1 MIPRLRVV
9 HRQLG
14 WAVWPDNSTGK
25 RSDCLLFENRP
36 AYQKCVVIVD
46 SDVLVPDL
54 VVPQRSDEISTNH
67 ILTSVLRSPYIIK
80 HLYADEG
87 PPDQTE
93 TMHDEFFGKVT
104 PGWIVTCGSQNETTS
119 VIHFTESGPVLTGVT
134 DRWIGQMVEADRS
147 LVYGDPT
154 AQEARIRKA
163 RDLLARE
170 VANVVEGDLF
180 ITDRPYLH
188 EATPF
193 ARGRTAKTLVV
204 SSQDALAFLSM
215 YLRSQEDFTVWY
227 RGDGQGRY
235 SFDRGMFYWVAAR
248 VVLHAAWRWYSACVE
263 YDRVSGTGELG
274 MLGGSV
280 LWRMDRCLRSRD
292 EVHRTLSRRPGNNSA
307 DDNAAA
313 LDAFL
318 LFLMSAVDATA
329 KVAHRVLGLSKDIF
343 FASWLRKEWIRNL
356 STVAPE
362 LYSLVAEGTDGHAAL
377 LILSR
382 LRNSVHGEFLS
393 PVVFMEDQANKIVVR
408 LPRSSRQDILDA
420 VDQLGGRGYWGIK
433 NVMADEAHVDAGV
446 LVERLLPRVAGLL
459 NAIMDAT
466 PVDTLSGVELSACTV
481 SPPSGGPFEARIR
494 RIVRGQLGLETPSI
508 KNYRCD

>member
-1 MIPRLRVV
+1 MIPRLRVA
-9 HRQLG
+9 RRSLD
-14 WAVWPDNSTGK
+14 WAVWPDNSTDK
-25 RSDCLLFENRP
+25 RSDRLLFENRP
-36 AYQKCVVIVD
+36 AYRKCVVVVD
-46 SDVLVPDL
+46 SDVLVSDS
-54 VVPQRSDEISTNH
+54 VVPQQPDEISVNH
-67 ILTSVLRSPYIIK
+67 ILTSVLRSPYITK

-93 TMHDEFFGKVT
+93 AVHDEFLGNIT
-104 PGWIVTCGSQNETTS
+104 PGWIVTCGSQNGTTS
-119 VIHFTESGPVLTGVT
+119 VIHLTESGPVLTGIT
-134 DRWIGQMVEADRS
+134 DRWIDQMAEADQS
-147 LVYGDPT
+147 FVYGDPT
-154 AQEARIRKA
+154 AQETRIRKA
-163 RDLLARE
+163 RDLLAME

-188 EATPF
+188 ESAF

-215 YLRSQEDFTVWY
+215 YLRSQGDFTIWH
-227 RGDGQGRY
+227 RGNGQGGY
-235 SFDRGMFYWVAAR
+235 SFDSGMFYWVAAR
-248 VVLHAAWRWYSACVE
+248 EVLHAAWRWYSACVE

-274 MLGGSV
+274 VLGGSV

-329 KVAHRVLGLSKDIF
+329 KVAHRVLSLNKDIF
-343 FASWLRKEWIRNL
+343 FASWLNKKWIRNL
-356 STVAPE
+356 STANPE
-362 LYSLVAEGTDGHAAL
+362 LHSLAAKGTDGHAAL

-382 LRNSVHGEFLS
+382 LRNSVHGESLS
-393 PVVFMEDQANKIVVR
+393 PVVSTEDQENKTVVR
-408 LPRSSRQDILDA
+408 LPRSSQQEILDA
-420 VDQLGGRGYWGIK
+420 VDQLGGREYWGIK
-433 NVMADEAHVDAGV
+433 NVMPGEAHVDAGV

-466 PVDTLSGVELSACTV
+466 PVDTLSGVEASARTV
-481 SPPSGGPFEARIR
+481 NPPSGGPFDARIR
-494 RIVRGQLGLETPSI
+494 RIVRGQLGLEPASI
-508 KNYRCD
+508 EKPKI